1 MRLARLFPPALRA
14 VLPLILLLW
23 LAGAAA
29 AQDRWALVLGV
40 SRYDSPQIAPLQNTL
55 NDARTIASALN
66 DMGFKVYYL
75 ENAARAEVEGAMD
88 RIAREQPGAEVGVF
102 YFAGHAVQLEGQN
115 LVLPA
120 DIRPV
125 SGEALRGS
133 AVSVNELVARM
144 SAIGTQSLVVILD
157 ACRNS
162 PLPGESAS
170 GTGLALVDAPA
181 NTIIAYATAPGAVA
195 FDGAGANSPYTAALA
210 SALQGAEQ
218 DFRDVLRL
226 VRARVRLATGGAQT
240 PWYIDNTR
248 APVMIRPKRDIA
260 PEVLVEMVS
269 GREISL
275 STTAWLTIAESADP
289 RDFEQYVELFPED
302 QLADIAKRQI
312 TEIEEEEAPAFP
324 LMEIEVEG
332 PVREIPGGL
341 MAQVTACDI
350 LATGAGD
357 SWALVEP
364 VPHDL
369 VNTRAALRACI
380 EAVKADPGN
389 GRLTNHLARVLR
401 LAGRYEEALHYYEM
415 AAGQGNPTAYMG
427 ISAFYR
433 QGIGVAP
440 DHARAFEAA
449 RQGAL
454 LGSPAAQLMTGIFF
468 REGWGVQQ
476 SYPEAMRWIALAVQ
490 NADRNAFVA
499 YGDFYRKGLGVE
511 VDEALAVDYY
521 RKAAVLGSSDAEN
534 LIGMAY
540 MRGKG
545 APRDTDTG
553 IAWLVRSSDA
563 GNPYAA
569 FQLGRAF
576 QDGWGVEKNLR
587 TALAYFRLSA
597 QRNYLGAHVLIG
609 DILRDGLPGEAPDL
623 PEAYANYIIAR
634 EAALLRDT
642 RDAKDELADAQ
653 ERIAGM
659 LLAMT
664 PEQKAAGEAIAADW
678 IGQYGLLDFNLVNE

>member
-1 MRLARLFPPALRA
+1 MRFPCPFPLVLRSCLQL
-14 VLPLILLLW
+14 VLVLW
-23 LAGAAA
+23 IAGTAE

-40 SRYDSPQIAPLQNTL
+40 SQYDSPQIAPLQNTL
-55 NDARTIASALN
+55 NDARTIAAALN
-66 DMGFKVYYL
+66 TMGFKVYYL
-75 ENAARAEVEGAMD
+75 ENAARHEVDQAMD
-88 RIAREQPGAEVGVF
+88 RIAREEAGAEVGVF
-102 YFAGHAVQLEGQN
+102 YFAGHAVQLDGQN
-115 LVLPA
+115 LALPS
-120 DIRPV
+120 DIRPDG
-125 SGEALRGS
+125 GESLRTG
-133 AVSVNELVARM
+133 AISVNDLVARM
-144 SAIGTQSLVVILD
+144 NAIGTKSLVVILD

-162 PLPGESAS
+162 PIPGQSAS

-195 FDGAGANSPYTAALA
+195 YDGAGANSPYTAALA
-210 SALQGAEQ
+210 SALEGAEQ

-226 VRARVRLATGGAQT
+226 VRARVRLATGGTQT
-240 PWYIDNTR
+240 PWYVDNTR
-248 APVMIRPKRDIA
+248 APITIRPKHEIA

-289 RDFEQYVELFPED
+289 RDFAQYIALFPED
-302 QLADIAKRQI
+302 KLADIAKRQM
-312 TEIEEEEAPAFP
+312 TEIEATDAPGFP
-324 LMEIEVEG
+324 LMEIDVQG
-332 PVREIPGGL
+332 PAREIPGGL
-341 MAQVTACDI
+341 MAEITACDI
-350 LATGAGD
+350 LATGVGD
-357 SWALVEP
+357 VMALVEP

-369 VNTRAALRACI
+369 VNTRAALRACVA
-380 EAVKADPGN
+380 AVSDDPTN

-401 LAGRYEEALHYYEM
+401 LAQRFDEALHYYEL
-415 AAGQGNPTAYMG
+415 AAQLGNPTAYTG

-433 QGIGVAP
+433 QGIGVTP
-440 DHARAFEAA
+440 DHKRAFEAA

-468 REGWGVQQ
+468 REGWSVQQ
-476 SYPEAMRWIALAVQ
+476 SYPEAMRWMELAVRNGDA
-490 NADRNAFVA
+490 NALVA

-511 VDEALAVDYY
+511 VDETRAVDYY

-545 APRDTDTG
+545 APHDTDTG

-576 QDGWGVEKNLR
+576 QDGWGVKKDLT
-587 TALAYFRLSA
+587 TALAYFKLSA
-597 QRNYLGAHVLIG
+597 QRNYLGAHILIG
-609 DILRDGLPGEAPDL
+609 DILRDGLPGETADL
-623 PEAYANYIIAR
+623 PQAYANYIIAR

-642 RDAKDELADAQ
+642 RDARDERADA
-653 ERIAGM
+653 EAKITE
-659 LLAMT
+659 LLAVMT
-664 PEQKAAGEAIAADW
+664 PEQRAEGERTAKAW
-678 IGQYGLLDFNLVNE
+678 IDQYGLLDFNLVSE